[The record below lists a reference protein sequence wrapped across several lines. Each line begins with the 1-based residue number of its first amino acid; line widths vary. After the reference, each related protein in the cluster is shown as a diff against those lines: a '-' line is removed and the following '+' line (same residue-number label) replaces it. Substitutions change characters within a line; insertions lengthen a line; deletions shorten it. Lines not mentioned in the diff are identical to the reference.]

1 MILSELNRL
10 LVQVARSSYLVNDS
24 FVGDV
29 YTINGKENRF
39 ACFVATPMN
48 AVKESGIIRYTYIL
62 YYIDRLTKDEVNID
76 YVQSDAVSVL
86 KGIIDFLG
94 ENGIE
99 VNNGY
104 EFTLFRQQFSDWCAG
119 AYVSVDLSTA
129 DNDCS
134 DGGFNLSGNELIPLI
149 VNKNGIYTPGPG
161 TDGYNRV
168 TINVPQVGATEE
180 WVDDEIDTKLT
191 GYATQTWVNS
201 QGYIKTHQDL
211 SDYATKTYVSNK
223 LNEIRTELPDLSD
236 YATKNWVDSQG
247 FLKEC
252 NITDYATKT
261 WVESKD
267 YLTQNSLDGYA
278 TKTYVGDKLNEIRA
292 ELPDFNDYATKTWVD
307 SQGFLKECNITD
319 YATKNWVESKGY
331 LTQNS
336 LDGYATEDYVTRQ
349 GYIRSSDIAGLA
361 SETWVRQQNYLIG
374 SDLDGY
380 ATEDWVRRQDFLT
393 QSDIN
398 DYATREWIIA
408 KDYLV
413 QDDLCGLASETWVK
427 NWVTAQEYLR
437 QCDLEPYATKNW
449 VERQGYLTESE
460 LDEALKPYATKK
472 WVDDEIDLKLTG
484 YATEEWVSNNYVDK
498 ITIQDYATREWVS
511 NNYVDNTVIQ
521 DYVTQ
526 TKLEQEL
533 ADYATK
539 TWVEGKGYLTEESI
553 SGKLDRTDIWSGTMT
568 EWEALSPEEK
578 CSYLISLIVE

>member
-48 AVKESGIIRYTYIL
+48 AVKESGIIRYTYVL

-99 VNNGY
+99 VNDGY
-104 EFTLFRQQFSDWCAG
+104 EFTLFKQQFSDWCAG

-168 TINVPQVGATEE
+168 TINVPQVGVTEE
-180 WVDDEIDTKLT
+180 WVDNEIDT
-191 GYATQTWVNS
+191 
-201 QGYIKTHQDL
+201 
-211 SDYATKTYVSNK
+211 
-223 LNEIRTELPDLSD
+223 
-236 YATKNWVDSQG
+236 
-247 FLKEC
+247 
-252 NITDYATKT
+252 
-261 WVESKD
+261 
-267 YLTQNSLDGYA
+267 
-278 TKTYVGDKLNEIRA
+278 
-292 ELPDFNDYATKTWVD
+292 
-307 SQGFLKECNITD
+307 
-319 YATKNWVESKGY
+319 
-331 LTQNS
+331 
-336 LDGYATEDYVTRQ
+336 
-349 GYIRSSDIAGLA
+349 
-361 SETWVRQQNYLIG
+361 
-374 SDLDGY
+374 
-380 ATEDWVRRQDFLT
+380 
-393 QSDIN
+393 
-398 DYATREWIIA
+398 
-408 KDYLV
+408 
-413 QDDLCGLASETWVK
+413 
-427 NWVTAQEYLR
+427 
-437 QCDLEPYATKNW
+437 
-449 VERQGYLTESE
+449 
-460 LDEALKPYATKK
+460 
-472 WVDDEIDLKLTG
+472 KLTG
-484 YATEEWVSNNYVDK
+484 YATEEWVSNNFIDN
-498 ITIQDYATREWVS
+498 TEIQDYATKNWVTDNFV
-511 NNYVDNTVIQ
+511 NNTTIQ
-521 DYVTQ
+521 NYVTQ
-526 TKLEQEL
+526 TKLNQKL

-553 SGKLDRTDIWSGTMT
+553 SGKIDRTEVWSGTMT

>member
-48 AVKESGIIRYTYIL
+48 AVKESGIIRYTYVL

-99 VNNGY
+99 VNDGY

-180 WVDDEIDTKLT
+180 WVNDEIDTKLT
-191 GYATQTWVNS
+191 GYATQSWVNS

-211 SDYATKTYVSNK
+211 SDYATKTYVDGK
-223 LNEIRTELPDLSD
+223 LNEIRTEIPDLSD

-252 NITDYATKT
+252 NITDYATK
-261 WVESKD
+261 
-267 YLTQNSLDGYA
+267 
-278 TKTYVGDKLNEIRA
+278 
-292 ELPDFNDYATKTWVD
+292 
-307 SQGFLKECNITD
+307 
-319 YATKNWVESKGY
+319 NWVESKGY
-331 LTQNS
+331 LLQEN

-349 GYIRSSDIAGLA
+349 GYLTQNDIDGLA
-361 SETWVRQQNYLIG
+361 SEQWVRNQNFLIG
-374 SDLDGY
+374 SDLNGYATENWIRLQGFITDSALDGY
-380 ATEDWVRRQDFLT
+380 ATEQWVNQKDFLT
-393 QSDIN
+393 
-398 DYATREWIIA
+398 
-408 KDYLV
+408 
-413 QDDLCGLASETWVK
+413 QDDLCGYATEIWVK
-427 NWVTAQEYLR
+427 NWVTAQEYIR

-449 VERQGYLTESE
+449 VERQGYLSESE
-460 LDEALKPYATKK
+460 LNEALKPYATKE
-472 WVDDEIDLKLTG
+472 WTDAEIDLKLTG
-484 YATEEWVSNNYVDK
+484 YATEEWVSNNFIDN
-498 ITIQDYATREWVS
+498 TEIQDYATKTWVDENFIDNTEIQNYATKVWVS
-511 NNYVDNTVIQ
+511 ENYVDNTEIQDYATKTWVTDNFVNNTTIQ

-526 TKLEQEL
+526 TKLDQEL

-539 TWVEGKGYLTEESI
+539 VWVEGKGYLTEESI
-553 SGKLDRTDIWSGTMT
+553 SGKIDRTEVWSGTMT

>member
-48 AVKESGIIRYTYIL
+48 AVKESGIIRYTYVL

-99 VNNGY
+99 VNDGY
-104 EFTLFRQQFSDWCAG
+104 EFTLFKQQFSDWCAG

-191 GYATQTWVNS
+191 GYATQTWVDS

-211 SDYATKTYVSNK
+211 SDYATKTYVSAK
-223 LNEIRTELPDLSD
+223 LNEIRTEIPDLSD

-261 WVESKD
+261 
-267 YLTQNSLDGYA
+267 
-278 TKTYVGDKLNEIRA
+278 
-292 ELPDFNDYATKTWVD
+292 
-307 SQGFLKECNITD
+307 
-319 YATKNWVESKGY
+319 WVESKGY

-408 KDYLV
+408 QDYLV

>member
-48 AVKESGIIRYTYIL
+48 AVKESGIIRYTYVL
-62 YYIDRLTKDEVNID
+62 YYIDRLTKDEANID

-99 VNNGY
+99 VNDGY

-180 WVDDEIDTKLT
+180 WVNDEIDTKLT
-191 GYATQTWVNS
+191 GYATQTWVDS

-211 SDYATKTYVSNK
+211 SDYATKTYVGDK
-223 LNEIRTELPDLSD
+223 LNEIRTEIPDLSD
-236 YATKNWVDSQG
+236 YATKN
-247 FLKEC
+247 
-252 NITDYATKT
+252 
-261 WVESKD
+261 
-267 YLTQNSLDGYA
+267 
-278 TKTYVGDKLNEIRA
+278 
-292 ELPDFNDYATKTWVD
+292 WVD

-349 GYIRSSDIAGLA
+349 GYLTQDDIDGLA
-361 SETWVRQQNYLIG
+361 SEQWVRNQNFLTG
-374 SDLDGY
+374 SDLNGYATENWIRLQGFITDSALDGY
-380 ATEDWVRRQDFLT
+380 ATEQWVNQKDFLT
-393 QSDIN
+393 
-398 DYATREWIIA
+398 
-408 KDYLV
+408 
-413 QDDLCGLASETWVK
+413 QDDLCGYATEIWVK
-427 NWVTAQEYLR
+427 NWVTAQEYIR

-449 VERQGYLTESE
+449 VERQEYLSKSA
-460 LDEALKPYATKK
+460 LDEAMETALKPYATKE
-472 WVDDEIDLKLTG
+472 WTDAEIDTKLTG
-484 YATEEWVSNNYVDK
+484 YATEEWVSNNFIDN
-498 ITIQDYATREWVS
+498 TEIQDYATKTWVTDNFV
-511 NNYVDNTVIQ
+511 NNTTIQ

-526 TKLEQEL
+526 TKLNQELADYATKVWVSENYVDNTEIQDYATKTWVTNNFVNNTTIQNYVTQTKLNQKL

-539 TWVEGKGYLTEESI
+539 TWVEGKGYLTEDSI
-553 SGKLDRTDIWSGTMT
+553 SGKIDRTEVWSGTMT
-568 EWEALSPEEK
+568 EWEALSPEKK

>member
-48 AVKESGIIRYTYIL
+48 AVKESGIIRYTYVL

-99 VNNGY
+99 VNDGY
-104 EFTLFRQQFSDWCAG
+104 EFTLFKQQFSDWCAG

-211 SDYATKTYVSNK
+211 SDYATKTYVDGK
-223 LNEIRTELPDLSD
+223 LNEIRTEIPDLSD

-252 NITDYATKT
+252 NITDYATK
-261 WVESKD
+261 
-267 YLTQNSLDGYA
+267 
-278 TKTYVGDKLNEIRA
+278 
-292 ELPDFNDYATKTWVD
+292 
-307 SQGFLKECNITD
+307 
-319 YATKNWVESKGY
+319 NWVESKGY
-331 LTQNS
+331 LLQEDLEGLATEDYVGRQGFLKS
-336 LDGYATEDYVTRQ
+336 VDLDGYATEDYVTRQ
-349 GYIRSSDIAGLA
+349 GYLTQDDIDGLA
-361 SETWVRQQNYLIG
+361 SEQWVRNQNFLIG
-374 SDLDGY
+374 SDLNGYATENWIRLQGFITDSSLDGY
-380 ATEDWVRRQDFLT
+380 ATEQWVNQKDFLT
-393 QSDIN
+393 
-398 DYATREWIIA
+398 
-408 KDYLV
+408 
-413 QDDLCGLASETWVK
+413 QDDLCGYATEIWVK
-427 NWVTAQEYLR
+427 NWVTAQEYIR
-437 QCDLEPYATKNW
+437 QCNLEPYATKNW
-449 VERQGYLTESE
+449 VERQGYLSESK
-460 LDEALKPYATKK
+460 LDEALKPYATKE
-472 WVDDEIDLKLTG
+472 WTDAEIDLKLTG
-484 YATEEWVSNNYVDK
+484 YATEEWVSNNFIDN
-498 ITIQDYATREWVS
+498 TEIQDYATKVWVS
-511 NNYVDNTVIQ
+511 ENYIDNTEIQDYATKNWVTNNFVDNTTIQ

-526 TKLEQEL
+526 TDLNQEL

-539 TWVEGKGYLTEESI
+539 IWVENKGYLTEESI
-553 SGKLDRTDIWSGTMT
+553 SGKIDRTDIWSGTMT

>member
-99 VNNGY
+99 VNDGY

-119 AYVSVDLSTA
+119 AYVYVDLSTS

-180 WVDDEIDTKLT
+180 WVDEEIDTKLT

-211 SDYATKTYVSNK
+211 SDYATKTYVGDK
-223 LNEIRTELPDLSD
+223 LNEIRSEIPDLSD

-261 WVESKD
+261 WVESKG
-267 YLTQNSLDGYA
+267 YLIQDSLDGYA
-278 TKTYVGDKLNEIRA
+278 TKTYVGDKLNEIRT

-319 YATKNWVESKGY
+319 YATKTWVESKGY
-331 LTQNS
+331 LTQNN
-336 LDGYATEDYVTRQ
+336 LNGYATEDYVTRQ

-408 KDYLV
+408 QDYLV

-427 NWVTAQEYLR
+427 NWVTAQEYIR
-437 QCDLEPYATKNW
+437 QCDLEPYATKTW
-449 VERQGYLTESE
+449 VERQGYLSESE
-460 LDEALKPYATKK
+460 LDEALKPYATKT
-472 WVDDEIDLKLTG
+472 WVDKEIDLKLTG
-484 YATEEWVSNNYVDK
+484 YATEEWVSNNFIDN
-498 ITIQDYATREWVS
+498 TEIQDYATKNWVT
-511 NNYVDNTVIQ
+511 NNYVDNTAIQ

-526 TKLEQEL
+526 TKLNQEL

-539 TWVEGKGYLTEESI
+539 IWVENKGYLTEESI

-568 EWEALSPEEK
+568 EWEVLSPEEK

>member
-48 AVKESGIIRYTYIL
+48 AVKESGIIRYTYVL

-99 VNNGY
+99 VNDGY
-104 EFTLFRQQFSDWCAG
+104 EFTLFKQQFSDWCAG

-149 VNKNGIYTPGPG
+149 VNKNGIYTPGTG

-191 GYATQTWVNS
+191 GYATQTWVDS

-211 SDYATKTYVSNK
+211 SDYATKTYVGNK
-223 LNEIRTELPDLSD
+223 LNEIRTEIPDLSD
-236 YATKNWVDSQG
+236 YATKNWV
-247 FLKEC
+247 
-252 NITDYATKT
+252 N
-261 WVESKD
+261 
-267 YLTQNSLDGYA
+267 
-278 TKTYVGDKLNEIRA
+278 
-292 ELPDFNDYATKTWVD
+292 

-331 LTQNS
+331 LLQEDLEGLATEDYVGRQGFLKS
-336 LDGYATEDYVTRQ
+336 VDLDGYATEDYVTRQ
-349 GYIRSSDIAGLA
+349 GYLTQDDIDGLA
-361 SETWVRQQNYLIG
+361 SEQWVRNQNFLTG
-374 SDLDGY
+374 SDLNGYATENWIRLQGFITDSSLDGY
-380 ATEDWVRRQDFLT
+380 ATEQWVNQKDFLT
-393 QSDIN
+393 
-398 DYATREWIIA
+398 
-408 KDYLV
+408 
-413 QDDLCGLASETWVK
+413 QDDLCGYATEIWVK
-427 NWVTAQEYLR
+427 NWVTAQEYIR

-449 VERQGYLTESE
+449 VERQEYLSKSA
-460 LDEALKPYATKK
+460 LDEALKPYATKE
-472 WVDDEIDLKLTG
+472 WTDVEIDTKLTG
-484 YATEEWVSNNYVDK
+484 YATEEWVSNNFIDN
-498 ITIQDYATREWVS
+498 TEIQDYATKVWVS
-511 NNYVDNTVIQ
+511 ENYVDNTEIQ
-521 DYVTQ
+521 DYATKTWVTDNFVNNTTIQNYVTQ
-526 TKLEQEL
+526 TKLNQEL

-539 TWVEGKGYLTEESI
+539 TWVEGKGYLTEDSI
-553 SGKLDRTDIWSGTMT
+553 SGKIDRTEVWSGTMT

>member
-48 AVKESGIIRYTYIL
+48 AVKESGIIRYTYVL

-99 VNNGY
+99 VNDGY
-104 EFTLFRQQFSDWCAG
+104 EFTLFKQQFSDWCAG

-211 SDYATKTYVSNK
+211 SDYATKTYVDGK
-223 LNEIRTELPDLSD
+223 LNEIRTEIPDLSD

-252 NITDYATKT
+252 NITDYATK
-261 WVESKD
+261 
-267 YLTQNSLDGYA
+267 
-278 TKTYVGDKLNEIRA
+278 
-292 ELPDFNDYATKTWVD
+292 
-307 SQGFLKECNITD
+307 
-319 YATKNWVESKGY
+319 NWVESKGY
-331 LTQNS
+331 LLQKD

-349 GYIRSSDIAGLA
+349 GYLTQDDIDGLA
-361 SETWVRQQNYLIG
+361 SEQWVRNQHFLIG
-374 SDLDGY
+374 SDLNGYATENWIRLQGFITDSSLDGY
-380 ATEDWVRRQDFLT
+380 ATEQWINQKNFLT
-393 QSDIN
+393 
-398 DYATREWIIA
+398 
-408 KDYLV
+408 
-413 QDDLCGLASETWVK
+413 QDDLCGYATEIWVK
-427 NWVTAQEYLR
+427 NWVTAQEYIR

-449 VERQGYLTESE
+449 VERQEYLSKST
-460 LDEALKPYATKK
+460 LDEALKPYATKE
-472 WVDDEIDLKLTG
+472 WTDAEIDTKLTG
-484 YATEEWVSNNYVDK
+484 YATEEWVSNNFIDN
-498 ITIQDYATREWVS
+498 TEIQDYATKTWVDENFIDNTEIQDYATKVWVS
-511 NNYVDNTVIQ
+511 ENYIDNTEIQDYATKTWATDNFVNNTTIQ

-526 TKLEQEL
+526 TKLNQEL

-539 TWVEGKGYLTEESI
+539 TWVEGKGYLTEDSI
-553 SGKLDRTDIWSGTMT
+553 SGKIDRTEVWSGTMT